1 MPRRNR
7 QSLNDLI
14 LQRELS
20 QLSWR
25 SGLNA
30 QSSATPRSS
39 ELTTGSGV
47 GVGVELGSLEEPSVP
62 ILSSKVVRSVPV
74 DTKIRVPKKR
84 KPITI
89 DTKRLLTR

>member
-20 QLSWR
+20 Q
-25 SGLNA
+25 
-30 QSSATPRSS
+30 
-39 ELTTGSGV
+39 LTTGSGV